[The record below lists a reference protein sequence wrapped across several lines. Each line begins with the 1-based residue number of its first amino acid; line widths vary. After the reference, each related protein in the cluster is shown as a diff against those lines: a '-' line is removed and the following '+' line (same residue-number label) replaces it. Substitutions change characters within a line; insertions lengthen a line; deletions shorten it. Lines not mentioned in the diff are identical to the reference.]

1 MDGQAVFKLAVGV
14 LEQAAKAVLAKAGKT
29 EADIDWLIPHQAN
42 IRIMQGTAR
51 KLKLPMDKLVVTVHE
66 HGNTSAASLLLARL
80 TGLDIADAT
89 GAGTGLDAEAV
100 QRKIGILRQVLAR
113 HPDARSPLDALAAFG
128 GFEVATMVGAV
139 LQAQAQVERA
149 LQRDL
154 AGIDLVVGE
163 EWEYQK
169 PCAEFWIGVANG
181 RGISIGIHKNS
192 AMLKHSYAYGF
203 ESEPKSLVMLSELH
217 KRLAWLRAE
226 RQKRVIEIAN
236 LDGAM
241 QDSEMWLELA
251 TLRSRNATVAY
262 EPPPK

>member
-1 MDGQAVFKLAVGV
+1 
-14 LEQAAKAVLAKAGKT
+14 
-29 EADIDWLIPHQAN
+29 
-42 IRIMQGTAR
+42 
-51 KLKLPMDKLVVTVHE
+51 
-66 HGNTSAASLLLARL
+66 
-80 TGLDIADAT
+80 
-89 GAGTGLDAEAV
+89 
-100 QRKIGILRQVLAR
+100 
-113 HPDARSPLDALAAFG
+113 
-128 GFEVATMVGAV
+128 
-139 LQAQAQVERA
+139 
-149 LQRDL
+149 
-154 AGIDLVVGE
+154 
-163 EWEYQK
+163 
-169 PCAEFWIGVANG
+169 VANG